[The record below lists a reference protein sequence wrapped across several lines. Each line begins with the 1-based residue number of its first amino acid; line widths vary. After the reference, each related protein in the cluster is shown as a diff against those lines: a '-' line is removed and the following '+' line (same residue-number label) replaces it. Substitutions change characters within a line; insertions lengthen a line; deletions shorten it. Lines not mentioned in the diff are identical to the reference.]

1 MSKKIVVRYPAG
13 ASGRFLACLVESLR
27 NKDFEFTIDFNNGV
41 HGFGP
46 PIMPKGKISDYVYH
60 THDLM
65 VKCIL
70 DNINTDLY
78 IIQIVVNKRTHS
90 EDIVLESFY
99 YKCIKQFK
107 EIGIVN
113 DLTQKY
119 LGWVKPEWSL
129 KQVISKKLQPE
140 LKDLLL
146 KELDAY
152 RDNRFSILHN
162 RILNLNHGEIMG
174 YTSMLSVGDSINKI
188 CDFLQLTDVDVD
200 RVIKMLKEY
209 RTKQIN
215 LYTYS

>member
-1 MSKKIVVRYPAG
+1 MLKKIVVRYPAG

-27 NKDFEFTIDFNNGV
+27 NKDFEFTTDSNNGV

-46 PIMPKGKISDYVYH
+46 PIMPIGKISDYVYH

-65 VKCIL
+65 IKCML
-70 DNINTDLY
+70 DNIDTNLY
-78 IIQIVVNKRTHS
+78 IIQIIVNKGY
-90 EDIVLESFY
+90 EDLVLESFY

-146 KELDAY
+146 KELDSY
-152 RDNRFSILHN
+152 QDNRLHVYHD
-162 RILNLNHGEIMG
+162 RILNLHHGEIMS
-174 YTSMLSVGDSINKI
+174 TTHLDDGDVIDKI
-188 CDFLQLTDVDVD
+188 CNFLQWAYYSD
-200 RVIKMLKEY
+200 RDRIVKILKDY
-209 RTKQIN
+209 RFKQMA
-215 LYTYS
+215 LYRYD